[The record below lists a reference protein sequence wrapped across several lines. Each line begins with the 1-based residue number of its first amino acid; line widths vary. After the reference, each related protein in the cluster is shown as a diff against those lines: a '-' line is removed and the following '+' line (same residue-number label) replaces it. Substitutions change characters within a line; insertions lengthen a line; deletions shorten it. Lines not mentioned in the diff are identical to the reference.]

1 MATTHSRA
9 MSFSNSY
16 LKNFLTAQQ
25 NFRLWQIENYVKRS
39 GLQEKLTQDDKEVI
53 IKFDWASGEI

>member
-9 MSFSNSY
+9 MSFLNSY

-39 GLQEKLTQDDKEVI
+39 GLQEKLTQDDREVI

>member
-1 MATTHSRA
+1 MASNRSRA

-25 NFRLWQIENYVKRS
+25 NFRLWQIENYVKRK
-39 GLQEKLTQDDKEVI
+39 GLHEKLAQDDKEVI
-53 IKFDWASGEI
+53 IKFDLASGEI